1 MKELRVTVRNFIL
14 GATFILALM
23 LLFRFVLILVG
34 ASEAHFVSG
43 FIYNLTGPL
52 MQPLEGFNWVL
63 VAGFTF
69 DFTVLIAVVF
79 YITLGILIS
88 SFVTAFIDDD
98 PLKIAMEVID
108 SIFKFI
114 EFLLL
119 VRFILRVFA
128 VFYNQSPLSN
138 SVYDLTAWAPGL
150 LPDIKFGN
158 GVIELSTLLI
168 LVIVIAIDLGFE
180 NFFEKY
186 VEPRVQVAK
195 VKSAPPAPAPVII
208 SAPQPQVIMAP
219 APQPI
224 FMQQPSPVV
233 MPAMMSNGNQALPAP
248 RPSQPQNIVINVPM
262 PPQNSPAK
270 PA

>member
-1 MKELRVTVRNFIL
+1 MKELRVTVRNIIL

-34 ASEAHFVSG
+34 ASGAHFVSG
-43 FIYNLTGPL
+43 FIYNLTAPL

-150 LPDIKFGN
+150 LPDIQFGN

-186 VEPRVQVAK
+186 VEPRIQ
-195 VKSAPPAPAPVII
+195 APKPKPAAAPSAPAPVVI
-208 SAPQPQVIMAP
+208 SAPQPQVVMAP

-224 FMQQPSPVV
+224 IMQQP
-233 MPAMMSNGNQALPAP
+233 AP
-248 RPSQPQNIVINVPM
+248 QMIMQGSAQPRQPQNIVINVPM
-262 PPQNSPAK
+262 PPTQNPPRPSA
-270 PA
+270 